1 MKLEEED
8 GIDILGNL
16 MEASAISK
24 NPEYYGSLH
33 NLGHDLIAYSH
44 DPDGRFLEEFG
55 VMGDVTTAM
64 RDPLFYRWHGFLDTL
79 WTKYKNTLTQY
90 LPEQLEFSGVTVNSI
105 NLQLEISFNVNKLLT
120 YWTKTQV
127 DLGAGIDFNGAGSLF
142 ANFDHLDHLKFF
154 YKINVTSTKATRG
167 TCRIFLGP
175 KVNERGEVL
184 HFNKQQR
191 RLMIE
196 MDKFTVQCKYNVI
209 GQLIF
214 HNLIINNIHSESWTK

>member
-1 MKLEEED
+1 MKLEDED

-16 MEASAISK
+16 LEASDISK
-24 NPEYYGSLH
+24 NPKYYGSLH

-79 WTKYKNTLTQY
+79 WTKYKNKLTQY
-90 LPEQLEFSGVTVNSI
+90 RPEELQFNGVTVNSI
-105 NLQLEISFNVNKLLT
+105 DLQLDIEFKVNGLLT

-127 DLGAGIDFNGAGSLF
+127 DLGAGIDFNGQGSLF
-142 ANFDHLDHLKFF
+142 ADFTHLDHAPFS
-154 YKINVTSTKATRG
+154 YRINVTSTKFTQG

-175 KVNERGEVL
+175 KVNERAEVL

-196 MDKFTVQCKYNVI
+196 MDKFTVSCKYNVI
-209 GQLIF
+209 EHLLF
-214 HNLIINNIHSESWTK
+214 HNNNN